1 MGRLADIKRG
11 LAVQLRRH
19 PAAHRLYRRVCRLPA
34 PPPPGFTQVWVALPK
49 RGSRPHPALMIEA
62 PGNILIPK
70 MLRSTGLAGYEPE
83 TLACFLAV
91 LDSAPAGPVWDVGAN
106 IGIFAMLAAAMSDRD
121 VVAFEPTPETLD
133 VARESAAR
141 NGLKIEC
148 RQLALAAEVG
158 TATLYLSTKSD
169 TSNSLQ
175 AGFRTAH
182 SSIDVELNTVDNLVM
197 AGQEAPAVMKL
208 DTEMTEPD
216 VLRGAAE
223 SIAKYR
229 PWILCEVLARRA
241 ESRLQQEI
249 EKHGYSWFPITDE
262 DPLVRSETLAGN
274 NRFPMWLFAPEEP
287 TTEFWGRLAHWRTE
301 LQKCQPQRWPSH

>member
-1 MGRLADIKRG
+1 MARLAEMKRRM
-11 LAVQLRRH
+11 AVQLRLH
-19 PAAHRLYRRVCRLPA
+19 PAAHRIYRRVRRLPA
-34 PPPPGFTQVWVALPK
+34 PPPPGFTQVWVALP
-49 RGSRPHPALMIEA
+49 RHASRQHAALMIEA

-106 IGIFAMLAAAMSDRD
+106 IGIFAMLAAVMSDRE
-121 VVAFEPTPETLD
+121 VVAFEPTPETLT
-133 VARESAAR
+133 VARESANR
-141 NGLKIEC
+141 NDLRIDY
-148 RQLALAAEVG
+148 RQVALAAEVG

-197 AGQEAPAVMKL
+197 TGQEAPAIMKL
-208 DTEMTEPD
+208 DTETTEPD
-216 VLRGAAE
+216 VLRGAAD

-229 PWILCEVLARRA
+229 PWILCEVLARRV
-241 ESRLQQEI
+241 EIQLQDEMG
-249 EKHGYSWFPITDE
+249 KHGYNWFPITD
-262 DPLVRSETLAGN
+262 DNPLVRSDTLVGN

-287 TTEFWGRLAHWRTE
+287 TTEFWRRLTHWRTE
-301 LQKCQPQRWPSH
+301 LQKCQPQRWPAH